1 MKIKYLFALIMIAQF
16 SFTQEVNFNNF
27 IKKHELKVNSDI
39 AFKSLKNQIDELDL
53 SFESQQW
60 PVEILKYVLKELR
73 ENPIISSKII
83 VLFIIEH
90 SNKSKTIK
98 IEVPINEKYINAFKS
113 EVGFRDN
120 YVEFLSDTYEFIME
134 RL

>member
-1 MKIKYLFALIMIAQF
+1 MKIKYLFALSMVAQF

-39 AFKSLKNQIDELDL
+39 AFKSLKNQTDELDL

-90 SNKSKTIK
+90 PNKSKTIK
-98 IEVPINEKYINAFKS
+98 IEVSIKEKYISAFKS

>member
-1 MKIKYLFALIMIAQF
+1 MKIKYLFALLMVAQF

-73 ENPIISSKII
+73 ENPITSSKII

-98 IEVPINEKYINAFKS
+98 IEVPIKEKYINAFKS

>member
-1 MKIKYLFALIMIAQF
+1 MKIKYLFALTMVAQF

-98 IEVPINEKYINAFKS
+98 IEVPVKEKYINAFKS

>member
-1 MKIKYLFALIMIAQF
+1 MNIKFLFTLILVAQF
-16 SFTQEVNFNNF
+16 SFNQEVDFDNF
-27 IKKHELKVNSDI
+27 IKNYELKVTSDTV
-39 AFKSLKNQIDELDL
+39 FKSLNNEIEELNL

-73 ENPIISSKII
+73 ENPIISSKIT
-83 VLFIIEH
+83 VQFIIEH
-90 SNKSKTIK
+90 SNKSKLIK
-98 IEVPINEKYINAFKS
+98 IPVPVKEKYIRAFKT

-120 YVEFLSDTYEFIME
+120 YVQFLSDTYDFIME

>member
-1 MKIKYLFALIMIAQF
+1 MVAQF

-83 VLFIIEH
+83 VLFVIEH

-98 IEVPINEKYINAFKS
+98 IEVPIKEKYINAFKS

>member
-1 MKIKYLFALIMIAQF
+1 MIAQF

-98 IEVPINEKYINAFKS
+98 IEVPVKEKYINAFKS

>member
-1 MKIKYLFALIMIAQF
+1 MNIKFLFTLILVAQF
-16 SFTQEVNFNNF
+16 SFNQEVDFDNF
-27 IKKHELKVNSDI
+27 IKNYELKVTSDI
-39 AFKSLKNQIDELDL
+39 VFKSLNNEIDELNL

-73 ENPIISSKII
+73 ENPIISSKIT
-83 VLFIIEH
+83 VQFIIEH
-90 SNKSKTIK
+90 SNKSKLIK
-98 IEVPINEKYINAFKS
+98 IPVPVKEKYIRAFKS

-120 YVEFLSDTYEFIME
+120 YVEFLSDTYDFIME

>member
-1 MKIKYLFALIMIAQF
+1 MKIKYLFALSMVAQF

-39 AFKSLKNQIDELDL
+39 AFKSLKNQTDELDL

-73 ENPIISSKII
+73 ENPLISSKII

-98 IEVPINEKYINAFKS
+98 IEVPIKEKYISAFKS

>member
-1 MKIKYLFALIMIAQF
+1 MNNRFLFSLLIIAQF
-16 SFTQEVNFNNF
+16 SFTQEVDFDNF
-27 IKKHELKVNSDI
+27 IKNYKLKVTSDI
-39 AFKSLKNQIDELDL
+39 AFKSLNNEIDELNL

-73 ENPIISSKII
+73 ENPVISSKIT
-83 VLFIIEH
+83 VQFIIEH
-90 SNKSKTIK
+90 SNKSKLIK
-98 IEVPINEKYINAFKS
+98 IPVPVKEKYIRAFKS

-120 YVEFLSDTYEFIME
+120 YVEFLSDTYDFIME